1 MPGHSSLTLTLLE
14 SGSCMH
20 TFEALLSSDSS
31 LPPAGPLDPKW
42 NGAASFEGDAA
53 SDVDWLLDD
62 GDDGDGAEKC
72 MGCSCCVKA
81 DSFRPLL
88 PLLPFLLSRSSP
100 FFFFDLFDFFSLTLV
115 TPDAAE
121 GPLAEDT
128 DVCFTFRVRLV
139 AEADDEDAVEVVD
152 AGDPGREVEAVRLK
166 GRAGA
171 LDDAMGGC
179 WCSGVSIIFDSEES
193 ASGNFRAWMGGFV
206 SRVKNNQRGSIR
218 NAIADQII
226 ITCCCC
232 DRGG

>member
-1 MPGHSSLTLTLLE
+1 MTLLE

-20 TFEALLSSDSS
+20 TFEALFSSDSS

-53 SDVDWLLDD
+53 CDVDWLLDD

-72 MGCSCCVKA
+72 GSMGCSCCVKA

-88 PLLPFLLSRSSP
+88 PPPPPLPFLLSRSSP

-121 GPLAEDT
+121 EPAGEDT

-152 AGDPGREVEAVRLK
+152 AGDPGREVDAVRLK
-166 GRAGA
+166 GRAVA
-171 LDDAMGGC
+171 ADDDMGGC
-179 WCSGVSIIFDSEES
+179 CCSAVSIFDSEES
-193 ASGNFRAWMGGFV
+193 TSGNFRA
-206 SRVKNNQRGSIR
+206 
-218 NAIADQII
+218 
-226 ITCCCC
+226 
-232 DRGG
+232 